1 MIKLR
6 YNLWKMKR
14 GLRPDDRFK
23 ESLRQELDRAWQ
35 TRYGSVPWFQMAWF
49 RYAAAPAMALVLVV
63 FAGTSAYAY
72 TSPEVVEGNL
82 LYPIKTVVEKV
93 EETLSVT
100 PAMKTKYYIRQLDR
114 RYQEAAV
121 VEKKVKKQT
130 VQKTVEA
137 QAKIVEKIGQVEK
150 KLVEQKQVLPS
161 NTKNQIKLRAD
172 IQAALKE
179 SEVKKRL
186 ITVPTTNLKLPNSD
200 LIRKKL
206 EEIKRVEE
214 RKEEVKRSDVK
225 VGTTTIRVKPIT
237 TSTLPVIKR
246 YPTPVYK
253 MPTTTVKTPSTTLI
267 KSVPTSTVITSPALI
282 KITPTTTVFT
292 PSTTLSVPTPVVRP
306 TTTFYRTY

>member
-1 MIKLR
+1 
-6 YNLWKMKR
+6 MKR

-23 ESLRQELDRAWQ
+23 ESLRQELDRAWK
-35 TRYGSVPWFQMAWF
+35 TRYGSVPWFQMVWF
-49 RYAAAPAMALVLVV
+49 RYAAVPAMVLFLVV

-121 VEKKVKKQT
+121 VEKKVEKQPA
-130 VQKTVEA
+130 QKTVEA
-137 QAKIVEKIGQVEK
+137 QAKIMVKINQVEK
-150 KLVEQKQVLPS
+150 KLVEQKQTIPS
-161 NTKNQIKLRAD
+161 NTKNEMRLKAK

-186 ITVPTTNLKLPNSD
+186 ITVPTTTLKLPNSD

-206 EEIKRVEE
+206 EQIKR
-214 RKEEVKRSDVK
+214 EEVKKEETKRFEVK
-225 VGTTTIRVKPIT
+225 AGTTTIKTRPVV
-237 TSTLPVIKR
+237 TSTIPVIKR
-246 YPTPVYK
+246 YRVPTYQVPS
-253 MPTTTVKTPSTTLI
+253 TTVKSPITFTTSTLI
-267 KSVPTSTVITSPALI
+267 KT
-282 KITPTTTVFT
+282 TPTTTVSV
-292 PSTTLSVPTPVVRP
+292 PSTTLSVPLPLVKPTTTIYYQPKVIT